1 MPKTRFW
8 NFGEGPHKKGNVAD
22 DSGAE
27 LNEMNSPIPTESK
40 VKPEYSTRSTKG
52 MFSQLRGACAAFAK
66 SFRPGMSSS
75 GICAVSRTN
84 KGCSVFID
92 SIGKLIIFAQMGLL
106 GKLQMYC
113 FWVYFFIPL
122 QTLGFY
128 CVFFK
133 IN

>member
-1 MPKTRFW
+1 MPKTHVW
-8 NFGEGPHKKGNVAD
+8 IFGKGSQKKGNVAD
-22 DSGAE
+22 DSGVE
-27 LNEMNSPIPTESK
+27 LNEMNSAIPTEST
-40 VKPEYSTRSTKG
+40 VKPEYSSKSTKG
-52 MFSQLRGACAAFAK
+52 MLGQLRGACTAFAR

-113 FWVYFFIPL
+113 FWVNFHCRRSDSAI
-122 QTLGFY
+122 
-128 CVFFK
+128 V
-133 IN
+133 